1 MGMRR
6 RALIALIPV
15 LGLAGLLSF
24 RQGPG
29 TPVSAESLPTS
40 LTDRTFWRL
49 VTDFSEPN
57 GFFRSD
63 NFLSNEVEYQ
73 WVIPTLT
80 STLGT
85 GGVYLGVG
93 PEQNFT
99 YIVALRPKI
108 AFIVDIRRGNLHEQ
122 LLYKAFIEMSADR
135 ADFLSRLFARNRP
148 AGLSSGVSDGQGGE
162 SRSPR
167 DVADIEG
174 LMTAFRHEEPSAEL
188 FDRNLQAAKEW
199 LVEHH
204 SFALSDEDLSG
215 LEYVYKAF
223 YDGGPDLNYSFPN
236 GGFFRGGN
244 FPTYADLMNET
255 DGRGEHRSY
264 LATEHQFQTLKE
276 LEQNNAIVPVVGNF
290 AGPKALRAVG
300 GYLREYNATISAFY
314 TSNVEMYLF
323 QQGDDWKKFYSNVAT
338 LPITEKST
346 FIRSVSNRG
355 VRFQFRNNAAGARAS
370 TRLNPIA
377 DLIRAYRA
385 GRIDGYYDVI
395 AMSN

>member
-1 MGMRR
+1 MRHR
-6 RALIALIPV
+6 VVVAVLAVLVVAGALT
-15 LGLAGLLSF
+15 F
-24 RQGPG
+24 RQGSGAG
-29 TPVSAESLPTS
+29 TPLSAESLPSS
-40 LTDRTFWRL
+40 LSDEAFWRL
-49 VTDFSEPN
+49 VSDFSEPN

-80 STLGT
+80 STVGT

-99 YIVALRPKI
+99 YIAALRPKL
-108 AFIVDIRRGNLHEQ
+108 AFIVDIRRGNLHEH

-135 ADFLSRLFARNRP
+135 ADFLSRLFARKRP
-148 AGLSSGVSDGQGGE
+148 ADLPP
-162 SRSPR
+162 SPG
-167 DVADIEG
+167 IEQ
-174 LMTAFRHEEPSAEL
+174 LMAAYQHEEASAEL
-188 FDRNLQAAKEW
+188 FDRNLRTASDW
-199 LVEHH
+199 LVKRHA
-204 SFALSDEDLSG
+204 FALSADDLSG

-223 YDGGPDLNYSFPN
+223 YEGGPDLNYSFPN

-244 FPTYADLMNET
+244 FPTYADLMSET
-255 DGRGEHRSY
+255 DGHGEHRSY
-264 LATEHQFQTLKE
+264 LASEDQFKVVRE
-276 LEQNNAIVPVVGNF
+276 IEKNNAIVPLVGNF

-300 GYLREYNATISAFY
+300 GYLRQHNATVSAFY

-323 QQGDDWKKFYSNVAT
+323 QQGDDWKKFYGNVAT
-338 LPITEKST
+338 LPVTDKST

-355 VRFQFRNNAAGARAS
+355 LRFQFRNSAPGARAS

-377 DLIRAYRA
+377 DLIRAYQA

-395 AMSN
+395 AMSK

>member
-6 RALIALIPV
+6 RAVIALFAV
-15 LGLAGLLSF
+15 LAVGGVLTF

-29 TPVSAESLPTS
+29 PVTPLSAESLPS
-40 LTDRTFWRL
+40 RLSDEAFWGL

-80 STLGT
+80 STLGA
-85 GGVYLGVG
+85 GGAYIGVG

-99 YIVALRPKI
+99 YIVALRPKL
-108 AFIVDIRRGNLHEQ
+108 AFIVDIRRGNLHTH

-135 ADFLSRLFARNRP
+135 ADFLSRLFARKRP
-148 AGLSSGVSDGQGGE
+148 DLPPS
-162 SRSPR
+162 
-167 DVADIEG
+167 ADIAQ
-174 LMTAFRHEEPSAEL
+174 LMAGFRHEEARAEL
-188 FDRNLQAAKEW
+188 FDRNLQAAKDW
-199 LVEHH
+199 LVKHH
-204 SFALSDEDLSG
+204 SFDLSAEDLAG

-223 YDGGPDLNYSFPN
+223 YEGGPDLNYSFPN

-244 FPTYADLMNET
+244 FPSYADLMSES
-255 DGRGEHRSY
+255 DGHGEHRSY
-264 LATEHQFQTLKE
+264 LATEDQFRALAEIEK
-276 LEQNNAIVPVVGNF
+276 NNAIVPVVGNF
-290 AGPKALRAVG
+290 SGPKALRAVG
-300 GYLREYNATISAFY
+300 DYLRQHNATVSAFY

-323 QQGDDWKKFYSNVAT
+323 QQGDDWKRFYGNVAT
-338 LPITEKST
+338 LPISEKST

-355 VRFQFRNNAAGARAS
+355 LRFQFRNSAPGARAS
-370 TRLNPIA
+370 TRLNPIGE
-377 DLIRAYRA
+377 LIRAYRA

-395 AMSN
+395 AMSK

>member
-1 MGMRR
+1 MRR
-6 RALIALIPV
+6 RVIIALIAV
-15 LGLAGLLSF
+15 LGLAGVLSF

-29 TPVSAESLPTS
+29 APVSAETLPTRLS
-40 LTDRTFWRL
+40 DETFWHL
-49 VTDFSEPN
+49 VTDLSEPN

-80 STLGT
+80 TTLGT

-93 PEQNFT
+93 PEQNFS
-99 YIVALRPKI
+99 YIVALRPKL
-108 AFIVDIRRGNLHEQ
+108 AFIVDIRRGNLHEH

-135 ADFLSRLFARNRP
+135 AEFLSRLFARKRP
-148 AGLSSGVSDGQGGE
+148 ADLAPGVNVEHGGN
-162 SRSPR
+162 
-167 DVADIEG
+167 VADIEQ
-174 LMTAFRHEEPSAEL
+174 LMAAYHQEEPSAEL

-199 LVEHH
+199 LLKHH

-244 FPTYADLMNET
+244 FPTYADLMTET
-255 DGRGEHRSY
+255 DGNGEHRSY
-264 LATEHQFQTLKE
+264 LATEDQFRTLRE
-276 LEQNNAIVPVVGNF
+276 LEENNAIVPVVGNF

-300 GYLREYNATISAFY
+300 GYLRQHNATVSAFY

-323 QQGDDWKKFYSNVAT
+323 QQGDDWKKFYGNVAT
-338 LPITEKST
+338 LPVTEQST

-355 VRFQFRNNAAGARAS
+355 MRFQFRNNARGARAS
-370 TRLNPIA
+370 TRLTPIA

-395 AMSN
+395 AMSK

>member
-1 MGMRR
+1 MRR
-6 RALIALIPV
+6 PV
-15 LGLAGLLSF
+15 FVAVFAVLVVAGVLTF

-29 TPVSAESLPTS
+29 PGTPLSAESLPS
-40 LTDRTFWRL
+40 RLSDEAFWGL

-80 STLGT
+80 STLDP

-99 YIVALRPKI
+99 YIVALRPKL
-108 AFIVDIRRGNLHEQ
+108 AFIVDIRRGNLHEH

-135 ADFLSRLFARNRP
+135 AAFLSRLFARKRP
-148 AGLSSGVSDGQGGE
+148 ADLPPTPEIGQ
-162 SRSPR
+162 
-167 DVADIEG
+167 
-174 LMTAFRHEEPSAEL
+174 LMAAYQREEASAEL
-188 FDRNLQAAKEW
+188 FDRNLQEARDW
-199 LVEHH
+199 LVKQHG
-204 SFALSDEDLSG
+204 FALSDDDLSG

-223 YDGGPDLNYSFPN
+223 YEGGPDLNYSFPN

-244 FPTYADLMNET
+244 FPNYADLMSET
-255 DGRGEHRSY
+255 DGHGEHRSY
-264 LATEHQFQTLKE
+264 LASEDQFRALSEIEK
-276 LEQNNAIVPVVGNF
+276 NNAIVPIVGNF
-290 AGPKALRAVG
+290 SGPKALRAVG
-300 GYLREYNATISAFY
+300 EYLRQHNATVTAFY

-338 LPITEKST
+338 LPVTDKST

-355 VRFQFRNNAAGARAS
+355 LRFQFRNSAPGARAS

-377 DLIRAYRA
+377 ELIRAYRA

-395 AMSN
+395 AMSK

>member
-1 MGMRR
+1 MRR
-6 RALIALIPV
+6 PVFVALLAV
-15 LGLAGLLSF
+15 LVVAGVMTF

-29 TPVSAESLPTS
+29 PGTPLSAESLPS
-40 LTDRTFWRL
+40 RLSDEAFWGL
-49 VTDFSEPN
+49 VNDFSEPN

-80 STLGT
+80 STVGA

-99 YIVALRPKI
+99 YIAALRPKL
-108 AFIVDIRRGNLHEQ
+108 AFIVDIRRGNLHEH

-135 ADFLSRLFARNRP
+135 AEFLSRLFARKRP
-148 AGLSSGVSDGQGGE
+148 ADLPP
-162 SRSPR
+162 SP
-167 DVADIEG
+167 DIEQ
-174 LMTAFRHEEPSAEL
+174 LMAAYQHEEASAEL
-188 FDRNLQAAKEW
+188 FDRNLRTAREW
-199 LVEHH
+199 LVKHH
-204 SFALSDEDLSG
+204 SFDLSDDDLNG

-223 YDGGPDLNYSFPN
+223 YEGGPDLNYSFPN

-244 FPTYADLMNET
+244 FPTYADLMSET
-255 DGRGEHRSY
+255 DGHGEHRSY
-264 LATEHQFQTLKE
+264 LASEDQFQALREIEK
-276 LEQNNAIVPVVGNF
+276 NNAIVPLVGNF

-300 GYLREYNATISAFY
+300 GYLRQHNATVSAFY

-323 QQGDDWKKFYSNVAT
+323 QQGDDWKKFYGNVAT
-338 LPITEKST
+338 LPVTEKST

-355 VRFQFRNNAAGARAS
+355 LRFQFRNSAPGARAS

-377 DLIRAYRA
+377 DLIRAYQA

-395 AMSN
+395 AMSK

>member
-1 MGMRR
+1 MRQR
-6 RALIALIPV
+6 VVVAV
-15 LGLAGLLSF
+15 LAVLVVAGVLTF

-29 TPVSAESLPTS
+29 PGTPLSAESLPS
-40 LTDRTFWRL
+40 RLSDDAFWRL
-49 VTDFSEPN
+49 VSDFSEPN

-80 STLGT
+80 STVGT

-99 YIVALRPKI
+99 YIAALRPKL
-108 AFIVDIRRGNLHEQ
+108 AFIVDIRRGNLHEH

-135 ADFLSRLFARNRP
+135 AEFLSRLFARKRP
-148 AGLSSGVSDGQGGE
+148 GDLPP
-162 SRSPR
+162 SP
-167 DVADIEG
+167 DIEQ
-174 LMTAFRHEEPSAEL
+174 LMGAYQHEEASAEL
-188 FDRNLQAAKEW
+188 FDRNLRTARDW
-199 LVEHH
+199 LIRHH
-204 SFALSDEDLSG
+204 SFALSDDDLNG

-223 YDGGPDLNYSFPN
+223 YEGGPDLNYSFPN

-244 FPTYADLMNET
+244 FPTYADLMSET
-255 DGRGEHRSY
+255 DGHGEHRSY
-264 LATEHQFQTLKE
+264 LASEDQFQALREIEK
-276 LEQNNAIVPVVGNF
+276 NNAIVPLVGNF

-300 GYLREYNATISAFY
+300 GYLRQHNATVSAFY

-323 QQGDDWKKFYSNVAT
+323 QQGDDWKKFYGNVAT
-338 LPITEKST
+338 LPVTEKST

-355 VRFQFRNNAAGARAS
+355 LRFQFRNSAPGARAS

-377 DLIRAYRA
+377 DLIRAYQA

-395 AMSN
+395 AMSK

>member
-1 MGMRR
+1 MRHR
-6 RALIALIPV
+6 VVVAVLAVLVVAGALT
-15 LGLAGLLSF
+15 F
-24 RQGPG
+24 RQGSGTG
-29 TPVSAESLPTS
+29 TPLSAESLPSS
-40 LTDRTFWRL
+40 LSDEAFWRL
-49 VTDFSEPN
+49 VSDFSEPN

-80 STLGT
+80 STVGT

-99 YIVALRPKI
+99 YIAALRPKL
-108 AFIVDIRRGNLHEQ
+108 AFIVDIRRGNLHEH

-135 ADFLSRLFARNRP
+135 ADFLSRLFARKRP
-148 AGLSSGVSDGQGGE
+148 ADLPP
-162 SRSPR
+162 SP
-167 DVADIEG
+167 DIEQ
-174 LMTAFRHEEPSAEL
+174 LMAAYQHEEASAEL
-188 FDRNLQAAKEW
+188 FDRNLRTARDW
-199 LVEHH
+199 LVRHH
-204 SFALSDEDLSG
+204 SFALSDDDLSG

-223 YDGGPDLNYSFPN
+223 YEGGPDLNYSFPN

-244 FPTYADLMNET
+244 FPTYADLMSET
-255 DGRGEHRSY
+255 DGHGEHRSY
-264 LATEHQFQTLKE
+264 LASEDQFKVLREIEK
-276 LEQNNAIVPVVGNF
+276 NNAIVPLVGNF

-300 GYLREYNATISAFY
+300 GYLRQHNATVSAFY

-323 QQGDDWKKFYSNVAT
+323 QQGDDWKKFYGNVAT
-338 LPITEKST
+338 LPVTDKST

-355 VRFQFRNNAAGARAS
+355 LRFQFRNSAPGARAS

-377 DLIRAYRA
+377 DLIRAHQA

-395 AMSN
+395 AMSK

>member
-1 MGMRR
+1 MRHR
-6 RALIALIPV
+6 VVVAV
-15 LGLAGLLSF
+15 LAVLVVAGVLTF

-29 TPVSAESLPTS
+29 PGTPLSAESLPS
-40 LTDRTFWRL
+40 RLSDEAFWRL
-49 VTDFSEPN
+49 VSDFSEPN

-80 STLGT
+80 STVGA

-99 YIVALRPKI
+99 YIAALRPKL
-108 AFIVDIRRGNLHEQ
+108 AFIVDIRRGNLHEH

-135 ADFLSRLFARNRP
+135 AEFLSRLFARKRP
-148 AGLSSGVSDGQGGE
+148 GDLPP
-162 SRSPR
+162 SP
-167 DVADIEG
+167 DIEQ
-174 LMTAFRHEEPSAEL
+174 LMAAYQHEEASAEL
-188 FDRNLQAAKEW
+188 FDRNLRTARDW
-199 LVEHH
+199 LIRHH
-204 SFALSDEDLSG
+204 SFALSDDDLSG

-223 YDGGPDLNYSFPN
+223 YEGGPDLNYSFPN

-244 FPTYADLMNET
+244 FPTYADLMSET
-255 DGRGEHRSY
+255 DGHGEHRSY
-264 LATEHQFQTLKE
+264 LASEDQFQALREIEK
-276 LEQNNAIVPVVGNF
+276 NNAIVPLVGNF

-300 GYLREYNATISAFY
+300 GYLRQHNATVSAFY

-323 QQGDDWKKFYSNVAT
+323 QQGDDWKKFYGNVAT
-338 LPITEKST
+338 LPVTEKST

-355 VRFQFRNNAAGARAS
+355 LRFQFRNSAPGARAS

-377 DLIRAYRA
+377 DLIRAYQA
-385 GRIDGYYDVI
+385 DRIDGYYDVI
-395 AMSN
+395 AMSK

>member
-1 MGMRR
+1 MRR
-6 RALIALIPV
+6 RLFVALLAV
-15 LGLAGLLSF
+15 LGVAGVLTF
-24 RQGPG
+24 RQGPGPG
-29 TPVSAESLPTS
+29 TPVSAESLPS
-40 LTDRTFWRL
+40 RLSDEAFWRL
-49 VTDFSEPN
+49 VSDFSEPN

-80 STLGT
+80 STLEA

-99 YIVALRPKI
+99 YIAALRPKL
-108 AFIVDIRRGNLHEQ
+108 AFIVDIRRGNLHEH
-122 LLYKAFIEMSADR
+122 LLYKALIEMSADR
-135 ADFLSRLFARNRP
+135 AEFLSRLFARKRP
-148 AGLSSGVSDGQGGE
+148 ADLPSG
-162 SRSPR
+162 
-167 DVADIEG
+167 ADIEQ
-174 LMTAFRHEEPSAEL
+174 LMAAYQHEEASAEL
-188 FDRNLQAAKEW
+188 FGRNLQAVKDW
-199 LVEHH
+199 LVTRH
-204 SFALSDEDLSG
+204 SFALSGEDFSG

-223 YDGGPDLNYSFPN
+223 YEGGPDLNYSFPN

-264 LATEHQFQTLKE
+264 LASEDQFRALRE
-276 LEQNNAIVPVVGNF
+276 IERSNAIVPLVGNF

-300 GYLREYNATISAFY
+300 GYLRQHNATVSAFY

-323 QQGDDWKKFYSNVAT
+323 QQGDDWKKFYGNVAT
-338 LPITEKST
+338 LPVTEKST

-355 VRFQFRNNAAGARAS
+355 LRFQFRNSAPGARAS

-377 DLIRAYRA
+377 DLIRAYHA

>member
-1 MGMRR
+1 MRR
-6 RALIALIPV
+6 PVFVALLAV
-15 LGLAGLLSF
+15 LVVAGVMTF

-29 TPVSAESLPTS
+29 PGTPLSAESLPS
-40 LTDRTFWRL
+40 RLSDAAFWDI
-49 VTDFSEPN
+49 VNDFSEPN

-80 STLGT
+80 STLDP

-99 YIVALRPKI
+99 YIVALRPKL
-108 AFIVDIRRGNLHEQ
+108 AFIVDIRRGNLHEH

-135 ADFLSRLFARNRP
+135 AAFLSRLFARKRP
-148 AGLSSGVSDGQGGE
+148 ADLPPSAEIGQ
-162 SRSPR
+162 
-167 DVADIEG
+167 
-174 LMTAFRHEEPSAEL
+174 LMAAYQHEEASAEL
-188 FDRNLQAAKEW
+188 FDRNLQEAKDW
-199 LVEHH
+199 LVKHH
-204 SFALSDEDLSG
+204 SFGLSDDDLSG

-223 YDGGPDLNYSFPN
+223 YEGGPDLNYSFPN

-244 FPTYADLMNET
+244 FPNYADLMSET
-255 DGRGEHRSY
+255 DGHGEHRSY
-264 LATEHQFQTLKE
+264 LASEDQFRALSEIEK
-276 LEQNNAIVPVVGNF
+276 NNAIVPIVGNF

-300 GYLREYNATISAFY
+300 EYLRQHNATVTAFY

-323 QQGDDWKKFYSNVAT
+323 QQADDWKKFYSNVAT
-338 LPITEKST
+338 LPVTDKST

-355 VRFQFRNNAAGARAS
+355 LRFQFRNSAPGARAS

-377 DLIRAYRA
+377 DLTRAYRA

-395 AMSN
+395 AMSK

>member
-1 MGMRR
+1 MRR
-6 RALIALIPV
+6 PV
-15 LGLAGLLSF
+15 FVAVFAVLVVAGVLTF

-29 TPVSAESLPTS
+29 PGTPLSAESLPAS
-40 LTDRTFWRL
+40 LSDEAFWGL

-80 STLGT
+80 STLDP

-99 YIVALRPKI
+99 YIVALRPKL
-108 AFIVDIRRGNLHEQ
+108 AFIVDIRRGNLHEH

-135 ADFLSRLFARNRP
+135 AAFLSRLFARKRP
-148 AGLSSGVSDGQGGE
+148 ADLPPSAEIGQ
-162 SRSPR
+162 
-167 DVADIEG
+167 
-174 LMTAFRHEEPSAEL
+174 LMAAYQREEASAEL
-188 FDRNLQAAKEW
+188 FDRNLQEARDW
-199 LVEHH
+199 LVKQHG
-204 SFALSDEDLSG
+204 FALSDDDLSG

-223 YDGGPDLNYSFPN
+223 YEGGPDLNYSFPN

-244 FPTYADLMNET
+244 FPNYADLMSET
-255 DGRGEHRSY
+255 DGHGEHRSY
-264 LATEHQFQTLKE
+264 LASEDQFRALSEIEK
-276 LEQNNAIVPVVGNF
+276 NNAIVPIVGNF
-290 AGPKALRAVG
+290 SGPKALRAVG
-300 GYLREYNATISAFY
+300 EYLRQHNATVTAFY

-338 LPITEKST
+338 LPVTDKST

-355 VRFQFRNNAAGARAS
+355 LRFQFRNSAPGARAS

-377 DLIRAYRA
+377 ELIRAYRA

-395 AMSN
+395 AMSK

>member
-1 MGMRR
+1 MRR
-6 RALIALIPV
+6 KAVVALIAV
-15 LGLAGLLSF
+15 LGLVGFRSC
-24 RQGPG
+24 RQGPSM
-29 TPVSAESLPTS
+29 PVSAESLPAS
-40 LTDRTFWRL
+40 LSDETFWRL

-80 STLGT
+80 STLEA

-99 YIVALRPKI
+99 YIVALRPKL
-108 AFIVDIRRGNLHEQ
+108 AFIVDIRRGNLHEH

-135 ADFLSRLFARNRP
+135 AEFLSRLFARKQP
-148 AGLSSGVSDGQGGE
+148 ADLPAS
-162 SRSPR
+162 
-167 DVADIEG
+167 ADIEQ
-174 LMTAFRHEEPSAEL
+174 LMTAYQHEEASPAL
-188 FDRNLQAAKEW
+188 FDRNLQAAKDW
-199 LVEHH
+199 LVKHH
-204 SFALSDEDLSG
+204 SFGLSDEDLSG

-244 FPTYADLMNET
+244 FPTYADLMTET
-255 DGRGEHRSY
+255 DGHGERRSY
-264 LATEHQFQTLKE
+264 LATEDHFRTLAE
-276 LEQNNAIVPVVGNF
+276 LEKKNAIVPLVGNF

-300 GYLREYNATISAFY
+300 AYVRQHNATVSAFY

-323 QQGDDWKKFYSNVAT
+323 QQGDDWKKFYGNVAT
-338 LPITEKST
+338 LPVTEKST

-355 VRFQFRNNAAGARAS
+355 LRFQFRNNAPGARAS

-377 DLIRAYRA
+377 ELIRAYRA

-395 AMSN
+395 AMSK